1 MVKDL
6 LKLLVVEDNPG
17 DFLIIEQM
25 LNTAANRQFSI
36 VHSVDLHTATEFL
49 KIHSFDLVLLDLMLP
64 DSEGLDT
71 FLKIK
76 EEAINQ
82 PVLILSGVKDAEL
95 AFNAVKNGAQDYLMK
110 GDFDDKW
117 LVKSIH
123 YAIERYRLIQQNTRK
138 EKKFKDIF
146 EHNPLPHLIWSKDS
160 KTILF
165 ANSEAIKLYEWA
177 GIDYRSR
184 SLSDVFSDSS
194 QIDQLIMQSDF
205 NLQAYHQ
212 TSKGKTI
219 WVDMR
224 VMFVDFDDVPAQ
236 LAVITDLTEVRKK
249 ELERGF
255 QSEILMHVKD
265 AVIVTDHNNKIVYW
279 NSGAEEILGFKPN
292 EVIGKL
298 LSEFVADVYA
308 DEIDQFATV
317 SSNGKDQKRIFG
329 FISKQIRLHLL
340 DLHSSPM
347 RNNGSMHGAVH
358 VAKDITG
365 SNQLFE
371 KHRETAA
378 MLNTLFNNVEQ
389 AVLMLDALGK
399 VRSFNAAANRMA
411 IQLTGKELALYD
423 DYYRIFSKNS
433 ISDIK
438 DLFDTSLNQKTNVQK
453 DVEIRFSAQ
462 KSHWFIVQI
471 NPILTDESEI
481 LGLCIGMVNIT
492 DKKQYEDKLSQQYK
506 EIEEVNKQLDQF
518 VYSASHDLRA
528 PLNSVLGLIS
538 LSKMENPPESL
549 QSYLE
554 MMERS
559 VIQLD
564 ELIKDF
570 LNYSKNK
577 SIDTVKNKINLFKL
591 LNQLFESLRFMENAE
606 KINFKN
612 LIDPKL
618 DIVVDDQRLKMA
630 LSNLLSN
637 AIKYHDYNKTK
648 QEIIVKAEVNQEMVI
663 INVIDNGNGIEA
675 EKLPFLFD
683 MFYRATNK
691 PGGTGIGLYLV
702 KQIVEKME
710 GTIAVKSLLGSGS
723 EFTITLKNKN

>member
-1 MVKDL
+1 VAKEL

-25 LNTAANRQFSI
+25 LNTAANGQFSI
-36 VHSVDLHTATEFL
+36 VHSVDLHSTTEFL
-49 KIHSFDLVLLDLMLP
+49 KIHPFDLVLLDLMLP

-71 FLKIK
+71 FFKVK
-76 EEAINQ
+76 EVAVNQ
-82 PVLILSGVKDAEL
+82 PILILSGVKDAEL

-117 LVKSIH
+117 LVKSIQ
-123 YAIERYRLIQQNTRK
+123 YAIERHRLIQQNIRK
-138 EKKFKDIF
+138 DKTFKDIF
-146 EHNPLPHLIWSKDS
+146 EHNPLPHLIWNKESKM
-160 KTILF
+160 ILF
-165 ANSEAIKLYEWA
+165 ANSQAIKLYEWE
-177 GIDYRSR
+177 GIDYRSK
-184 SLSDVFSDSS
+184 SLSDVFSDTS
-194 QIDQLIMQSDF
+194 QINQLTTPSNI

-219 WVDMR
+219 WVDVR
-224 VMFVDFDDVPAQ
+224 VMTLDFDDAPAK

-249 ELERGF
+249 EIERGF
-255 QSEILMHVKD
+255 QAEILKHVKD

-279 NSGAEEILGFKPN
+279 NSGAEDILGFKSD
-292 EVIGKL
+292 EVLGKS
-298 LSEFVADVYA
+298 LSDFVADVYA
-308 DEIDQFATV
+308 DEIEQFALV

-347 RNNGSMHGAVH
+347 RNNGTMHGAVH

-365 SNQLFE
+365 SNKLFE

-389 AVLMLDALGK
+389 SVFMLDALGK

-411 IQLTGKELALYD
+411 IQLTGKELALND

-433 ISDIK
+433 LPDIK
-438 DLFDTSLNQKTNVQK
+438 NLFETSLTQKTNVQK
-453 DVEIRFSAQ
+453 DIEIRFSSQ
-462 KSHWFIVQI
+462 KAHWFILQV

-481 LGLCIGMVNIT
+481 LGLCVGMVNIT
-492 DKKQYEDKLSQQYK
+492 DKKKYEEKLSQQYK

-528 PLNSVLGLIS
+528 PLNSVLGLINI
-538 LSKMENPPESL
+538 SKLENPPESL
-549 QSYLE
+549 LSYLE
-554 MMERS
+554 MMEKTI
-559 VIQLD
+559 IQLD

-577 SIDTVKNKINLFKL
+577 SSDIIKNKINLFEL

-606 KINFKN
+606 KIDFRN

-618 DIVVDDQRLKMA
+618 EIVVDDQRLKMA

-637 AIKYHDYNKTK
+637 AIKYHDYNKTN
-648 QEIIVKAEVNQEMVI
+648 QEVIVKAEVTSNEI
-663 INVIDNGNGIEA
+663 IIRVIDNGNGIDA
-675 EKLPFLFD
+675 EKIPYLFD

-691 PGGTGIGLYLV
+691 PGGTGLGLYLV
-702 KQIVEKME
+702 KQIVEKMDGKIE
-710 GTIAVKSLLGSGS
+710 VKSTLGSGS
-723 EFTITLKNKN
+723 EFTITLKN